1 MSFLKKMRS
10 STESTDES
18 SADEKDSSD
27 GKSPATEAKKD
38 AKQTGGK
45 NMNVKKTDATSGG
58 GTPGDVKA
66 ILGKG
71 SEFEGKLR
79 FEGTARI
86 DGKFTGEVHSQ
97 GTLIIGEHAIIEG
110 ELNVDGAIIS
120 GKVDGDVVA
129 KTRIELHAPAK
140 LIGNLQS
147 PVLIIQ
153 EGVIFEGNCQMG
165 KGGGS
170 SSNSSKSTK
179 PAKENGAS

>member
-1 MSFLKKMRS
+1 MSFFTRKKS

-27 GKSPATEAKKD
+27 GKAPATEAKKE

-45 NMNVKKTDATSGG
+45 NMNVKKSDAPSGG
-58 GTPGDVKA
+58 GAPGDVKA

-86 DGKFTGEVHSQ
+86 DGKFTGEVHSA

-140 LIGNLQS
+140 LIGNMVT
-147 PVLIIQ
+147 PVLVIQ
-153 EGVIFEGNCQMG
+153 EGVVFEGNCQMG
-165 KGGGS
+165 KGGGPA
-170 SSNSSKSTK
+170 SKPST
-179 PAKENGAS
+179 PAKDKDAS